1 MKKAILLVGLF
12 LIGMST
18 QANVTTET
26 KVYDPWGNYDRYL
39 STQSVKF
46 FENGVL
52 YEVFLDGSF
61 TYALPNSTYY
71 PRRTRVTHRRSRRT
85 LPVHNT
91 RARRVVNPRVHIDRF
106 GVLHGIGI
114 TNILYKPNG
123 MVKRIGGVKIM
134 YRQGRMVSVGG
145 MDVIYTRRGRV
156 SHTIGHIN
164 HLNPTYGPCGI
175 VASNYYGERFYGI
188 DTRYGTVYTNG
199 RRSGHRARTNDW
211 DDDDWDDDDYTRG
224 RRSRD

>member
-18 QANVTTET
+18 QANVTTESR
-26 KVYDPWGNYDRYL
+26 VNDPWGNYDRYL
-39 STQSVKF
+39 STQSVTF
-46 FENGVL
+46 YEDGVL

-61 TYALPNSTYY
+61 SYVLPNNAYY
-71 PRRTRVTHRRSRRT
+71 PRRTRVTNRRSRRA

-91 RARRVVNPRVHIDRF
+91 NGRRVHNPRVHIDRF
-106 GVLHGIGI
+106 GVLHAIGI

-123 MVKRIGGVKIM
+123 LVKRIGSVRM
-134 YRQGRMVSVGG
+134 LYRQGRLVSVGG

-164 HLNPTYGPCGI
+164 GLNPIYGPCGI
-175 VASNYYGERFYGI
+175 VASNYYGQRFYGI
-188 DTRYGTVYTNG
+188 DTRYGPVNNG
-199 RRSGHRARTNDW
+199 RRSGHRSRTDDW